1 MCRLVTSGLLGFRW
15 EGLVSN
21 GVNYPSWADC
31 DIRAIMKEFRVVL
44 APLPDNGYLAANS
57 DVTGHVLLV
66 TDEAKSGYK
75 AIEVTL
81 KGYATVCW
89 SETEGSGD
97 NERTVTY
104 YSHEDYIANTAVLWS
119 KDKVELPNSGH
130 SLALSSL
137 ALTVSCDGSHKLQF
151 LTLLCILY
159 CSERFAVTR
168 ANNRIK

>member
-1 MCRLVTSGLLGFRW
+1 MQASYVRPPGLPV

-81 KGYATVCW
+81 KGYATV
-89 SETEGSGD
+89 
-97 NERTVTY
+97 
-104 YSHEDYIANTAVLWS
+104 
-119 KDKVELPNSGH
+119 VEQT
-130 SLALSSL
+130 SLCHYNGIIIIPLS
-137 ALTVSCDGSHKLQF
+137 F
-151 LTLLCILY
+151 LILY
-159 CSERFAVTR
+159 VEGM
-168 ANNRIK
+168 